1 VGKTIQT
8 ISLIAF
14 LYERKRERGPY
25 LVIVPL
31 STLMNWTLE
40 FAKWV
45 PMLKV
50 ISYKGSPNARRELQ
64 NQLRGD
70 FQVLLTTYEYI
81 IKDRPVLCKYRWTHM
96 IIGEF
101 LALRKVEFV
110 H

>member
-1 VGKTIQT
+1 MGKTIQT
-8 ISLIAF
+8 ISLISF

-50 ISYKGSPNARRELQ
+50 ISYKGSPNARRELLKL
-64 NQLRGD
+64 NCVEISRSSSLPTS
-70 FQVLLTTYEYI
+70 TTS
-81 IKDRPVLCKYRWTHM
+81 R
-96 IIGEF
+96 IG
-101 LALRKVEFV
+101 L
-110 H
+110 